1 MPDFIKSDNQAI
13 STSKFPIKD
22 NKRFYLHTIAPKGTF
37 IIDLMFE
44 NRQFCYLI
52 AINVNTRKLWVE
64 PTI

>member
-13 STSKFPIKD
+13 STSKFPFKD